1 MLWCYALCVAPSF
14 GSNFWSHT
22 VFGSLT
28 LTRHQE
34 VEEILV
40 VKISHHIFDATKQKH
55 FLCFVSLCFAKL
67 TGCWLWPSI
76 QIQMKIPPFPSD
88 GKKMTKVLLFK
99 SLRS

>member
-1 MLWCYALCVAPSF
+1 M
-14 GSNFWSHT
+14 
-22 VFGSLT
+22 FGSLT

-67 TGCWLWPSI
+67 PAVGC
-76 QIQMKIPPFPSD
+76 
-88 GKKMTKVLLFK
+88 GLLFK
-99 SLRS
+99 FK